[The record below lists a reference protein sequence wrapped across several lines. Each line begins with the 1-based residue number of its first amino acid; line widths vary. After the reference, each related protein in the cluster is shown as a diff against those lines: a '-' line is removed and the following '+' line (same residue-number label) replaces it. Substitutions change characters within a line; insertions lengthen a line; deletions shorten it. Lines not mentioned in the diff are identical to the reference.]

1 MLNSGSAVRCALA
14 VYWRIDLVLW
24 SLVMSGELEL
34 AAAAAAFSADKT

>member
-1 MLNSGSAVRCALA
+1 MLNSGSAVRFA

-24 SLVMSGELEL
+24 LGMSGEL